1 VDGVNAKVYS
11 SDARQAERVAQQV
24 RVLEGGRAFSLG
36 QSCRFAIARSSIRRT
51 DAVVETTGFS
61 EGSSGFYVPRVAGD
75 RVALEI
81 SQLTTRCDHLAQ
93 VLPIFAGTDVVSARL
108 GEWVEI
114 GGIGQHGILEESQAL
129 TRSTDARRDQRR
141 VMLKSG

>member
-1 VDGVNAKVYS
+1 
-11 SDARQAERVAQQV
+11 
-24 RVLEGGRAFSLG
+24 
-36 QSCRFAIARSSIRRT
+36 
-51 DAVVETTGFS
+51 VVEIIGFS
-61 EGSSGFYVPRVAGD
+61 EASSGFDVLPRVAGD

-81 SQLTTRCDHLAQ
+81 STTNDSVRS
-93 VLPIFAGTDVVSARL
+93 PGAGATNIQHVQTVVSARL

-141 VMLKSG
+141 VMLKVDDVR